1 MKKTIFLSIFA
12 LTIVSLVTGCADS
25 KKASDEFLPGRHVQG
40 EPWNTLTIFD
50 GLETKRANE
59 LYKNVFTTEEGALY
73 QWTESEKDENG
84 HYDISKLSKLKSST
98 ETQNPFGIK
107 VEDYIPF
114 NDIDTV
120 SDDDID
126 FRYRTIVDGNLVEV
140 EARPSRP
147 FMNNLREFLG
157 YMVFVLANHIKDSRA
172 SNGEYGN
179 SLVYW
184 ENDIVYLNS
193 AYRLLAKIGHIRL
206 KDADDI
212 EQGLILVQ
220 SDIPFTPD
228 IDEILRSSEI
238 LSSRERENFR
248 LYNLV
253 DDLQNMI
260 NKQKKQAESNCR
272 DKGAKNTD
280 EAKAL
285 GVSFDNCV
293 GFERSFVFKN
303 KKPPK
308 QIKPQ
313 TAFTEYEL
321 RCIGFGFKN
330 DDVDACVKQEKFYDK
345 RIKDQEVILSYKLKQ
360 QEKNYQRKLDQLDD
374 DTSVDWWSMR
384 ESDEKYRLNR
394 KIYNLEKKL
403 DRQIFLNNRER
414 RKERQRQNKD
424 EYKML
429 EPIKYNNY
437 NDE

>member
-1 MKKTIFLSIFA
+1 VKKTIFLTIFA
-12 LTIVSLVTGCADS
+12 LTISFLVIGCSDS
-25 KKASDEFLPGRHVQG
+25 KQASDEFLPGGHVPG
-40 EPWNTLTIFD
+40 ELWNTLTIFD

-59 LYKNVFTTEEGALY
+59 RYKGVFTTEEGILY
-73 QWTESEKDENG
+73 QWTESEKDDNG
-84 HYDISKLSKLKSST
+84 HYDISNLSKLKSST

-157 YMVFVLANHIKDSRA
+157 YMVFELANYIKDSRD
-172 SNGEYGN
+172 SNEA
-179 SLVYW
+179 YW

-220 SDIPFTPD
+220 SDIPFTHN

-238 LSSRERENFR
+238 LSSGEREDF
-248 LYNLV
+248 LIDNLV
-253 DDLQNMI
+253 DELQNMI
-260 NKQKKQAESNCR
+260 DKQKKQAESNCR

-293 GFERSFVFKN
+293 SYERYFVFNN
-303 KKPPK
+303 KKQPK
-308 QIKPQ
+308 QIKRQ

-345 RIKDQEVILSYKLKQ
+345 RIKDQEVIFSYKLEQ
-360 QEKNYQRKLDQLDD
+360 QKIGFQRKLDQLDD
-374 DTSVDWWSMR
+374 DTSFDVFSLGDKDRQNR
-384 ESDEKYRLNR
+384 EL
-394 KIYNLEKKL
+394 YNLQK
-403 DRQIFLNNRER
+403 QIDDLER
-414 RKERQRQNKD
+414 RNRRRRD
-424 EYKML
+424 
-429 EPIKYNNY
+429 
-437 NDE
+437 